1 MQLEKDNLFLFMLEG
16 VEYFFQTFIFQSGD
30 NFTLDTLCQFIYSQ
44 VFTLSPC
51 GIIMSNFLWCLLRLY
66 CGLFFCSNYIALV

>member
-44 VFTLSPC
+44 VFTLSP
-51 GIIMSNFLWCLLRLY
+51 
-66 CGLFFCSNYIALV
+66 VE